1 MRCDVVANNIGME
14 VWKSLK
20 NDIEMQIIT
29 GVYKGGDRLPSV
41 VELMSTYGV
50 SRGTVQKTLSALNNE
65 NIIISRGVKGIFVMP
80 FVRDILFNKHKNDL
94 RERYEAI
101 VKEAQ
106 ALGIN
111 VSDLIDT
118 SNKEKK

>member
-1 MRCDVVANNIGME
+1 MTNTGVEI
-14 VWKSLK
+14 WKSLK
-20 NDIEMQIIT
+20 NDIEVQIIT

-41 VELMSTYGV
+41 VELMSAYNV
-50 SRGTVQKTLSALNNE
+50 SRGTVQKTLSALNSE
-65 NIIISRGVKGIFVMP
+65 NVITSRGVKGIYVMP
-80 FVRDILFNKHKNDL
+80 FVRDILFNKHKKEL
-94 RERYEAI
+94 QKRFEAV

-111 VSDLIDT
+111 ISELYDT